1 MDRNIINNLDNELT
15 INIVS
20 QKHGIKI
27 IDANTS
33 IKVINYQ
40 NIAKY
45 VNQGFFVYIDH
56 NGQQFIAVN
65 NCNILPNLLNS
76 TLKITLIKK
85 HDFHLIL
92 EQNFSHLN
100 TVKAKYW
107 LDFITFT
114 PTTKNIN
121 FLKITIGFNI
131 LFFSCLFESTTI
143 FHLLNNLCYF
153 TQNMLKIFLFKQS
166 IINNCDLLIPLSQ
179 NDRASRIKLPTYT
192 ILVPLYQEA
201 AKLESIINSLVS
213 LNYPKHLLDIKI
225 IIEADDYLLV
235 NLLANYN
242 LPFYI
247 QVLIVPY
254 SIPRTK
260 PKALNYAITYARGEY
275 VTIYD
280 AEDQPEPD
288 QLLKVVNAFQQLPK
302 EFACIQAKLSF
313 YNAHE
318 NLLTKFFSIEYTIW
332 FEYLLKGLSLY
343 NFPVPLGG
351 TSNHFKADILRI
363 IGYWDAYNVT
373 EDAELGIR
381 LYAHGYKTHII
392 DSYTFEEAPI
402 TIDNWINQ
410 RSRWIKGFI
419 QTFAIFVAYKP
430 KRTTFTYLQIIVTYI
445 FIGLSTYSFYCFPW
459 LIIIVIINSNPTI
472 DYLWLINSFFAL
484 VYSYSAALYALYA
497 NNKSENK
504 KRFHLLDYL
513 GLIFWPLY
521 FILHSVASYK
531 AMWEIIRKPFAWNK
545 TQHGISTQDNDKLL
559 INVDQDS

>member
-15 INIVS
+15 ISMVS
-20 QKHGIKI
+20 QEYGIKV
-27 IDANTS
+27 IDATIP

-65 NCNILPNLLNS
+65 DCDILPNLLNS
-76 TLKITLIKK
+76 ESKITLIRRD
-85 HDFHLIL
+85 DFYLIL

-100 TVKAKYW
+100 IVKAKYW
-107 LDFITFT
+107 LDFVTFT

-121 FLKITIGFNI
+121 FLKIIIGFNI
-131 LFFSCLFESTTI
+131 LFFSCLFQSTTF
-143 FHLLNNLCYF
+143 FHLFNNLCYF
-153 TQNMLKIFLFKQS
+153 TQNMLKIFLFKRA
-166 IINNCDLLIPLSQ
+166 IINNYDLLIPICS
-179 NDRASRIKLPTYT
+179 NDNIRGNKLPIYT

-201 AKLESIINSLVS
+201 AKLASIVKSLTA

-235 NLLANYN
+235 NLLAHYN
-242 LPFYI
+242 LPSYI

-275 VTIYD
+275 ITIYD

-313 YNAHE
+313 YNADE

-351 TSNHFKADILRI
+351 TSNHFKADILQM

-402 TIDNWINQ
+402 TIGNWINQ

-419 QTFAIFVAYKP
+419 QTFAIFVAYKS
-430 KRTTFTYLQIIVTYI
+430 KRTTFTYLQIIVIYI

-459 LIIIVIINSNPTI
+459 LIMIVIINSNPTI
-472 DYLWLINSFFAL
+472 NYLWLINSFFAL
-484 VYSYSAALYALYA
+484 VYSYSTALYALNYVSH
-497 NNKSENK
+497 KSSWNK

-513 GLIFWPLY
+513 GLIFWPFY

-531 AMWEIIRKPFAWNK
+531 AM
-545 TQHGISTQDNDKLL
+545 
-559 INVDQDS
+559 